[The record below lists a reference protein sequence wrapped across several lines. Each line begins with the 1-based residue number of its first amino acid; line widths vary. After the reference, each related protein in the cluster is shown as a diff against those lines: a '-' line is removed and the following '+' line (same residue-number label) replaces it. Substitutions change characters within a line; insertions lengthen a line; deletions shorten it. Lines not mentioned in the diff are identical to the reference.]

1 MAFQLTPGKLGFKL
15 GDVLVGLQD
24 GSTDVPEALKTT
36 GGRAHF
42 LQYLWNPDTL
52 AYEVATTRG
61 DATTDF
67 ALQLDVDASVMYVG
81 TAAPGSALSGAV
93 WRIKRITTIGADL
106 AIEWADGDTNFNNV
120 WDNRTGLT
128 YT

>member
-52 AYEVATTRG
+52 SYEVATTEG
-61 DATTDF
+61 STGAGLALEVDTASATIT
-67 ALQLDVDASVMYVG
+67 YVG
-81 TAAPGSALSGAV
+81 EAAPGSATSGAV
-93 WRIKRITTIGADL
+93 WRIKRIDTTSGVSIR
-106 AIEWADGDTNFNNV
+106 WADGVDGFSKI
-120 WDNRTGLT
+120 WDNRAAYT
-128 YT
+128 Y

>member
-1 MAFQLTPGKLGFKL
+1 MSFGLVPGKLGFKI

-61 DATTDF
+61 DATSDF
-67 ALQLDVDASVMYVG
+67 ALQLDVEASVMYVG

-93 WRIKRITTIGADL
+93 WRIKRITTTGDDL
-106 AIEWADGDTNFNNV
+106 AIEWADGDTSFNNV
-120 WDNRTGLT
+120 WNNRLSLS
-128 YT
+128 YS